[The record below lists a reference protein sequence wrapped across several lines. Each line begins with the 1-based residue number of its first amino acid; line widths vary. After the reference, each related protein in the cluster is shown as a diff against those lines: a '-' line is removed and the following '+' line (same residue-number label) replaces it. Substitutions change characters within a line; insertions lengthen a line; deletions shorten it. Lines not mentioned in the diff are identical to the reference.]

1 MLTKIF
7 FYDFTIFINLLGQNS
22 IQMIKKIILSSFII
36 LAISSCKQSKEEV
49 PSEKENTTFQFAK
62 NISIDENEKTITIKS
77 TGNTITFDK
86 EDLPIKTVMVETS
99 AAVSFLDELGSID
112 LIKGVTDADFIYN
125 PKIAERVANNSILKV
140 GNSNELF
147 TEIILKN
154 KPQLIIA
161 SSNPILAKFHQQLE
175 QNGINVLYLDEY
187 KEQNPLGQVEY
198 LKVFGKLFGKDHEA
212 QKRIE
217 TVKNNYDSIKN
228 IIQTRAKGNVSTIV
242 NTMYGDIW
250 YAPTK
255 DLLQAK
261 LIDDA
266 KGNYIFNDKT
276 GENSLSL
283 TFEEVYT
290 KGKNATYWINVTNV
304 NSLAEMKAA
313 YPNYTWFEAFKKGNV
328 YAYNKRMNAKGSND
342 YFEQGILRPDI
353 VLNDLG
359 KIFYPNLFP
368 SYELYFYQQLK

>member
-1 MLTKIF
+1 
-7 FYDFTIFINLLGQNS
+7 
-22 IQMIKKIILSSFII
+22 MIKKILISSLFI
-36 LAISSCKQSKEEV
+36 LAITSCKQSKEAV
-49 PSEKENTTFQFAK
+49 KTEKENTTFQFAK
-62 NISIDENEKTITIKS
+62 NISIEENNETITIKS
-77 TGNTITFDK
+77 SGNAITFDK
-86 EDLPIKTVMVETS
+86 KELPIKTVMVETS
-99 AAVSFLDELGSID
+99 SAIAYLNELNA
-112 LIKGVTDADFIYN
+112 LNTVKGATDVDFIYN
-125 PKIAERVANNSILKV
+125 PKIAEGIADKTILKI
-140 GNSNELF
+140 GSSNELF

-161 SSNPILAKFHQQLE
+161 SSNPVLAKFHQQLE
-175 QNGINVLYLDEY
+175 QNGIKILYLDEY

-198 LKVFGKLFGKDHEA
+198 LKIFGKLFGKNTEA
-212 QKRIE
+212 EKQVE

-228 IIQTRAKGNVSTIV
+228 IIQTKAQGNVSTIV
-242 NTMYGDIW
+242 NTMFGDVW
-250 YAPTK
+250 YTPTN

-266 KGNYIFNDKT
+266 KGNYIFKDKK

-290 KGKNATYWINVTNV
+290 TGKSANYWINVTNV
-304 NSLAEMKAA
+304 NSLAEMKAS
-313 YPNYTWFEAFKKGNV
+313 YPNYAWFDAFKKGNV

-353 VLNDLG
+353 ILNDLG

-368 SYELYFYQQLK
+368 TYDLYFYQQLK

>member
-1 MLTKIF
+1 
-7 FYDFTIFINLLGQNS
+7 
-22 IQMIKKIILSSFII
+22 MIKKILISSLFI
-36 LAISSCKQSKEEV
+36 LAITSCKQSKEAV
-49 PSEKENTTFQFAK
+49 KTEKENTTFQFAK
-62 NISIDENEKTITIKS
+62 NISIEENNETITIKS
-77 TGNTITFDK
+77 SGNAITFDK
-86 EDLPIKTVMVETS
+86 KELPIKTVMVETS
-99 AAVSFLDELGSID
+99 SAIAYLNELNV
-112 LIKGVTDADFIYN
+112 LNTVKGATDVDFIYN
-125 PKIAERVANNSILKV
+125 PKIAEGIADKTILKI
-140 GNSNELF
+140 GSSNELF

-161 SSNPILAKFHQQLE
+161 SSNPVLAKFHQQLE
-175 QNGINVLYLDEY
+175 QNGIKILYLDEY

-198 LKVFGKLFGKDHEA
+198 LKVFGKLFGKNTEA
-212 QKRIE
+212 EKQVE

-228 IIQTRAKGNVSTIV
+228 IIQTKAQGNVSTIV
-242 NTMYGDIW
+242 NTMFGDVW
-250 YAPTK
+250 YAPTN

-266 KGNYIFNDKT
+266 KGNYIFKDKK

-290 KGKNATYWINVTNV
+290 TGKSANYWINVTNV
-304 NSLAEMKAA
+304 NSLAEMKAS
-313 YPNYTWFEAFKKGNV
+313 YPNYAWFDAFKKGNV

-353 VLNDLG
+353 ILNDLG

-368 SYELYFYQQLK
+368 TYDLYFYQQLK

>member
-1 MLTKIF
+1 
-7 FYDFTIFINLLGQNS
+7 
-22 IQMIKKIILSSFII
+22 MIKKILISSLFI
-36 LAISSCKQSKEEV
+36 LAITSCKQSKEAV
-49 PSEKENTTFQFAK
+49 KTEKENTTFQFAK
-62 NISIDENEKTITIKS
+62 NISIEENNETITIKS
-77 TGNTITFDK
+77 SGNAITFDK
-86 EDLPIKTVMVETS
+86 KELPIKTVMVETS
-99 AAVSFLDELGSID
+99 SAIAYLNELNA
-112 LIKGVTDADFIYN
+112 LNTVKGATDVDFIYN
-125 PKIAERVANNSILKV
+125 PKIAEGIANKTILKI
-140 GNSNELF
+140 GSSNELF

-161 SSNPILAKFHQQLE
+161 SSNPVLAKFHQQLE
-175 QNGINVLYLDEY
+175 QNGIKILYLDEY

-198 LKVFGKLFGKDHEA
+198 LKVFGKLFGKNTEA
-212 QKRIE
+212 EKQVE

-228 IIQTRAKGNVSTIV
+228 IIQTKAQSNVSTIV
-242 NTMYGDIW
+242 NTMFGDVW
-250 YAPTK
+250 YAPTN

-266 KGNYIFNDKT
+266 KGNYIFKDKK

-290 KGKNATYWINVTNV
+290 TGKSANYWINVTNV
-304 NSLAEMKAA
+304 NSLAEMKAS
-313 YPNYTWFEAFKKGNV
+313 YPNYAWFDAFKKGNV

-353 VLNDLG
+353 ILNDLG

-368 SYELYFYQQLK
+368 TYDLYFYQQLK

>member
-1 MLTKIF
+1 
-7 FYDFTIFINLLGQNS
+7 
-22 IQMIKKIILSSFII
+22 MIKKILISSLFI
-36 LAISSCKQSKEEV
+36 LAITSCKQSKEAV
-49 PSEKENTTFQFAK
+49 KTEKENTTFLFAK
-62 NISIDENEKTITIKS
+62 NISIEENNETITIKS
-77 TGNTITFDK
+77 SGNTITFDK
-86 EDLPIKTVMVETS
+86 KELPIKTVMVETS
-99 AAVSFLDELGSID
+99 SAIAYLNELNA
-112 LIKGVTDADFIYN
+112 LNTVKGATDVDFIYN
-125 PKIAERVANNSILKV
+125 PKIAEGIANKTILKI
-140 GNSNELF
+140 GSSNELF

-161 SSNPILAKFHQQLE
+161 SSNPVLAKFHQQLE
-175 QNGINVLYLDEY
+175 QNGIKILYLDEY

-198 LKVFGKLFGKDHEA
+198 LKIFGKLFGKNTEA
-212 QKRIE
+212 EKQVE

-228 IIQTRAKGNVSTIV
+228 IIQTKAQSNVSTIV
-242 NTMYGDIW
+242 NTMFGDVW
-250 YAPTK
+250 YAPTN

-266 KGNYIFNDKT
+266 KGNYIFKDKK

-290 KGKNATYWINVTNV
+290 TGKSANYWINVTNV
-304 NSLAEMKAA
+304 NSLAEMKAS
-313 YPNYTWFEAFKKGNV
+313 YPNYAWFDAFKKGNV

-353 VLNDLG
+353 ILNDLG

-368 SYELYFYQQLK
+368 TYDLYFYQQLK

>member
-1 MLTKIF
+1 
-7 FYDFTIFINLLGQNS
+7 
-22 IQMIKKIILSSFII
+22 MIKKILISSLFI
-36 LAISSCKQSKEEV
+36 LAITSCKQSKEAV
-49 PSEKENTTFQFAK
+49 KTEKENTTFQFAK
-62 NISIDENEKTITIKS
+62 NISIEENNETITIKS
-77 TGNTITFDK
+77 SGNTITFDK
-86 EDLPIKTVMVETS
+86 KELPIKTVMVETS
-99 AAVSFLDELGSID
+99 SAIAYLNELNA
-112 LIKGVTDADFIYN
+112 LNTVKGATDVDFIYN
-125 PKIAERVANNSILKV
+125 PKIAEGIADKTILKI
-140 GNSNELF
+140 GSSNELF

-161 SSNPILAKFHQQLE
+161 SSNPVLAKFHQQLE
-175 QNGINVLYLDEY
+175 QNGIKILYLDEY

-198 LKVFGKLFGKDHEA
+198 LKVFGKLFGKNTEA
-212 QKRIE
+212 EKQVE

-228 IIQTRAKGNVSTIV
+228 IIQTKAQGNVSTIV
-242 NTMYGDIW
+242 NTMFGDVW
-250 YAPTK
+250 YTPTN

-266 KGNYIFNDKT
+266 KGNYIFKDKK

-290 KGKNATYWINVTNV
+290 TGKSANYWINVTNV
-304 NSLAEMKAA
+304 NSLAEMKAS
-313 YPNYTWFEAFKKGNV
+313 YSNYAWFDAFKKGNV

-353 VLNDLG
+353 ILNDLG

-368 SYELYFYQQLK
+368 TYDLYFYQQLK

>member
-1 MLTKIF
+1 
-7 FYDFTIFINLLGQNS
+7 
-22 IQMIKKIILSSFII
+22 MIKKILISSLFI
-36 LAISSCKQSKEEV
+36 LAITSCKQSKEAV
-49 PSEKENTTFQFAK
+49 KTEKENTTFQFAK
-62 NISIDENEKTITIKS
+62 NISIEENNETITIKS
-77 TGNTITFDK
+77 SGNAITFDK
-86 EDLPIKTVMVETS
+86 KELPIKTVMVETS
-99 AAVSFLDELGSID
+99 SAIAYLNELNV
-112 LIKGVTDADFIYN
+112 LNTVKGATDVDFIYN
-125 PKIAERVANNSILKV
+125 PKIAEGIANKTILKI
-140 GNSNELF
+140 GSSNELF

-161 SSNPILAKFHQQLE
+161 SSNPVLAKFHQQLE
-175 QNGINVLYLDEY
+175 QNGIKILYLDEY

-198 LKVFGKLFGKDHEA
+198 LKVFGKLFGKNTEA
-212 QKRIE
+212 EKQVE

-228 IIQTRAKGNVSTIV
+228 IIQTKAQGNVSTIV
-242 NTMYGDIW
+242 NTMFGDVW
-250 YAPTK
+250 YAPTN

-266 KGNYIFNDKT
+266 KGNYIFKDKK

-290 KGKNATYWINVTNV
+290 TGKSANYWINVTNV
-304 NSLAEMKAA
+304 NSLAEMKAS
-313 YPNYTWFEAFKKGNV
+313 YPNYAWFDAFKKGNV

-353 VLNDLG
+353 ILNDLG

-368 SYELYFYQQLK
+368 TYDLYFYQQLK

>member
-1 MLTKIF
+1 
-7 FYDFTIFINLLGQNS
+7 
-22 IQMIKKIILSSFII
+22 MIKKILISSLFI
-36 LAISSCKQSKEEV
+36 LAITSCKQSKEAV
-49 PSEKENTTFQFAK
+49 KTEKENTTFQFAK
-62 NISIDENEKTITIKS
+62 NISIEENNETITIKS
-77 TGNTITFDK
+77 SGNTITFDK
-86 EDLPIKTVMVETS
+86 KELPIKTVMVETS
-99 AAVSFLDELGSID
+99 SAIAYLNELNA
-112 LIKGVTDADFIYN
+112 LNTVKGATDVDFIYN
-125 PKIAERVANNSILKV
+125 PKIAEGIADKTILKI
-140 GNSNELF
+140 GSSNELF

-161 SSNPILAKFHQQLE
+161 SSNPVLAKFHQQLE
-175 QNGINVLYLDEY
+175 QNGIKILYLDEY

-198 LKVFGKLFGKDHEA
+198 LKVIGKLFGKNTEA
-212 QKRIE
+212 EKQVE

-228 IIQTRAKGNVSTIV
+228 IIQTKAQSNVSTIV
-242 NTMYGDIW
+242 NTMFGDVW
-250 YAPTK
+250 YAPTN

-266 KGNYIFNDKT
+266 KGNYIFKDKK

-290 KGKNATYWINVTNV
+290 TGKSANYWINVTNV
-304 NSLAEMKAA
+304 NSLAEMKAS
-313 YPNYTWFEAFKKGNV
+313 YPNYAWFDAFKKGNV

-353 VLNDLG
+353 ILNDLG

-368 SYELYFYQQLK
+368 TYDLYFYQQLK

>member
-1 MLTKIF
+1 
-7 FYDFTIFINLLGQNS
+7 
-22 IQMIKKIILSSFII
+22 MIKKILISSLFI
-36 LAISSCKQSKEEV
+36 LAITSCKQSKEAV
-49 PSEKENTTFQFAK
+49 KTEKENTTFQFAK
-62 NISIDENEKTITIKS
+62 NISIEENNETITIKS
-77 TGNTITFDK
+77 SGNTITFDK
-86 EDLPIKTVMVETS
+86 KELPIKTVMVETS
-99 AAVSFLDELGSID
+99 SAIAYLNELNV
-112 LIKGVTDADFIYN
+112 LNTVKGATDVDFIYN
-125 PKIAERVANNSILKV
+125 PKIAEGIANKTILKI
-140 GNSNELF
+140 GSSNELF

-161 SSNPILAKFHQQLE
+161 SSNPVLAKFHQQLE
-175 QNGINVLYLDEY
+175 QNGIKILYLDEY

-198 LKVFGKLFGKDHEA
+198 LKIFGKLFGKNTEA
-212 QKRIE
+212 EKQVE

-228 IIQTRAKGNVSTIV
+228 IIQTKAQGNVSTIV
-242 NTMYGDIW
+242 NTMFGDVW
-250 YAPTK
+250 YAPTN

-266 KGNYIFNDKT
+266 KGNYIFKDKK

-290 KGKNATYWINVTNV
+290 TGKSANYWINVTNV
-304 NSLAEMKAA
+304 NSLAEMKAS
-313 YPNYTWFEAFKKGNV
+313 YPNYAWFDAFKKGNV

-353 VLNDLG
+353 ILNDLG

-368 SYELYFYQQLK
+368 TYDLYFYQQLK

>member
-1 MLTKIF
+1 
-7 FYDFTIFINLLGQNS
+7 
-22 IQMIKKIILSSFII
+22 MIKKIILSSFIL
-36 LAISSCKQSKEEV
+36 LAFNSCKQSNETIKT
-49 PSEKENTTFQFAK
+49 EKEATTFQFAK
-62 NISIDENEKTITIKS
+62 NISIEENNETITIKS
-77 TGNTITFDK
+77 SGNTVSFDK
-86 EDLPIKTVMVETS
+86 KELPIKSVMVETS
-99 AAVSFLDELGSID
+99 AAITFLNELGGLD
-112 LIKGVTDADFIYN
+112 LIKGVSDADFIYN
-125 PKIAERVANNSILKV
+125 PKIAEKITNKSILKV

-161 SSNPILAKFHQQLE
+161 SSNPVLAKFHQQLE
-175 QNGINVLYLDEY
+175 QNGIKILYLDEY

-198 LKVFGKLFGKDHEA
+198 LKVFGKLFGKDQEA
-212 QKRIE
+212 EKRVEMI
-217 TVKNNYDSIKN
+217 KNNYDSIKN
-228 IIQTRAKGNVSTIV
+228 IIQTKAQGNVSTIV

-250 YAPTK
+250 YVPTK
-255 DLLQAK
+255 DLLQGK

-266 KGNYIFNDKT
+266 KGNYIFKNKT

-290 KGKNATYWINVTNV
+290 KGKFSTHWINVTNV
-304 NSLAEMKAA
+304 NSLAEMKAS
-313 YPNYTWFEAFKKGNV
+313 YPNYAWFDAFNKGNV

-353 VLNDLG
+353 ILNDLG

-368 SYELYFYQQLK
+368 TYDLYFYQQLK

>member
-1 MLTKIF
+1 
-7 FYDFTIFINLLGQNS
+7 
-22 IQMIKKIILSSFII
+22 MIKKILISSLFI
-36 LAISSCKQSKEEV
+36 LAITSCKQSKEAV
-49 PSEKENTTFQFAK
+49 KTEKENTTFQFAK
-62 NISIDENEKTITIKS
+62 NISIEENNETITIKS
-77 TGNTITFDK
+77 SGNTITFDK
-86 EDLPIKTVMVETS
+86 KELPIKTVMVETS
-99 AAVSFLDELGSID
+99 SAIAYLNELNA
-112 LIKGVTDADFIYN
+112 LNTVKGATDVDFIYN
-125 PKIAERVANNSILKV
+125 PKIAEGIADKTILKI
-140 GNSNELF
+140 GSSNELF

-161 SSNPILAKFHQQLE
+161 SSNPVLAKFHQQLE
-175 QNGINVLYLDEY
+175 QNGIKILYLDEY

-198 LKVFGKLFGKDHEA
+198 LKVFGKLFGKNTEA
-212 QKRIE
+212 EKQVE

-228 IIQTRAKGNVSTIV
+228 IIQTKAQSNVSTIV
-242 NTMYGDIW
+242 NTMFGDVW
-250 YAPTK
+250 YAPTN

-266 KGNYIFNDKT
+266 KGNYIFKDKK

-290 KGKNATYWINVTNV
+290 TGKSANYWINVTNV
-304 NSLAEMKAA
+304 NSLAEMKAS
-313 YPNYTWFEAFKKGNV
+313 YPNYAWFDAFKKGNV

-353 VLNDLG
+353 ILNDLG

-368 SYELYFYQQLK
+368 TYDLYFYQQLK

>member
-1 MLTKIF
+1 
-7 FYDFTIFINLLGQNS
+7 
-22 IQMIKKIILSSFII
+22 MIKKFILTSFVL
-36 LAISSCKQSKEEV
+36 LAISSCKQSKEAVKTEQ
-49 PSEKENTTFQFAK
+49 ENTTFQFAK
-62 NISIDENEKTITIKS
+62 NISIEENNETITIKS
-77 TGNTITFDK
+77 SGNTISFDK
-86 EDLPIKTVMVETS
+86 KDLPIKTVMVETS
-99 AAVSFLDELGSID
+99 SAVTFLDQLGSLD
-112 LIKGVTDADFIYN
+112 LIKGVCDADFIYN
-125 PKIAERVANNSILKV
+125 PKIAEGIANKSILKV

-161 SSNPILAKFHQQLE
+161 SSNPVLAKFHQQLE
-175 QNGINVLYLDEY
+175 QNGIKVLYLDEY

-198 LKVFGKLFGKDHEA
+198 LKVFGKLFGKDTEA
-212 QKRIE
+212 EKRVE

-228 IIQTRAKGNVSTIV
+228 IIQTKGQGNVSTIV

-250 YAPTK
+250 YVPTN

-266 KGNYIFNDKT
+266 KGNYIFKNKT

-290 KGKNATYWINVTNV
+290 AGKSANYWINVTNV
-304 NSLAEMKAA
+304 NTLAEMKAS
-313 YPNYTWFEAFKKGNV
+313 YPNYAWFDAFKKGNV

-342 YFEQGILRPDI
+342 YFEQGIIRPDI
-353 VLNDLG
+353 ILNDLG

-368 SYELYFYQQLK
+368 TYELYFYQQLK

>member
-1 MLTKIF
+1 
-7 FYDFTIFINLLGQNS
+7 
-22 IQMIKKIILSSFII
+22 MIKKILISSLFI
-36 LAISSCKQSKEEV
+36 LAITSCKQSKEAV
-49 PSEKENTTFQFAK
+49 KTEKENTTFLFAK
-62 NISIDENEKTITIKS
+62 NISIEENNETITIKS
-77 TGNTITFDK
+77 SGNAITFDK
-86 EDLPIKTVMVETS
+86 KELPIKTVMVETS
-99 AAVSFLDELGSID
+99 SAIAYLNELNV
-112 LIKGVTDADFIYN
+112 LNTVKGATDVDFIYN
-125 PKIAERVANNSILKV
+125 PKIAEGIADKTILKI
-140 GNSNELF
+140 GSSNELF

-161 SSNPILAKFHQQLE
+161 SSNPVLAKFHQQLE
-175 QNGINVLYLDEY
+175 QNGIKILYLDEY

-198 LKVFGKLFGKDHEA
+198 LKIFGKLFGKNTEA
-212 QKRIE
+212 EKQVE

-228 IIQTRAKGNVSTIV
+228 IIQTKAQGNVSTIV
-242 NTMYGDIW
+242 NTMFGDVW
-250 YAPTK
+250 YAPTN

-266 KGNYIFNDKT
+266 KGNYIFKDKK

-290 KGKNATYWINVTNV
+290 TGKSANYWINVTNV
-304 NSLAEMKAA
+304 NSLAEMKAS
-313 YPNYTWFEAFKKGNV
+313 YPNYAWFDAFKKGNV

-353 VLNDLG
+353 ILNDLG

-368 SYELYFYQQLK
+368 TYDLYFYQQLK

>member
-1 MLTKIF
+1 
-7 FYDFTIFINLLGQNS
+7 
-22 IQMIKKIILSSFII
+22 MIKKILISSLFI
-36 LAISSCKQSKEEV
+36 LAITSCKQSKEAV
-49 PSEKENTTFQFAK
+49 KTEKENTTFLFAK
-62 NISIDENEKTITIKS
+62 NISIEENNETITIKS
-77 TGNTITFDK
+77 SGNTITFDK
-86 EDLPIKTVMVETS
+86 KELPIKTVMVETS
-99 AAVSFLDELGSID
+99 SAIAYLNELNV
-112 LIKGVTDADFIYN
+112 LNTVKGATDVDFIYN
-125 PKIAERVANNSILKV
+125 PKIAEGIADKTILKI
-140 GNSNELF
+140 GSSNELF

-161 SSNPILAKFHQQLE
+161 SSNPVLAKFHQQLE
-175 QNGINVLYLDEY
+175 QNGIKILYLDEY

-198 LKVFGKLFGKDHEA
+198 LKIFGKLFGKNTEA
-212 QKRIE
+212 EKQVE

-228 IIQTRAKGNVSTIV
+228 IIQTKAQSNVSTIV
-242 NTMYGDIW
+242 NTMFGDVW
-250 YAPTK
+250 YAPTN

-266 KGNYIFNDKT
+266 KGNYIFKDKK

-290 KGKNATYWINVTNV
+290 TGKSANYWINVTNV
-304 NSLAEMKAA
+304 NSLAEMKAS
-313 YPNYTWFEAFKKGNV
+313 YPNYAWFDAFKKGNV

-353 VLNDLG
+353 ILNDLG

-368 SYELYFYQQLK
+368 TYDLYFYQQLK

>member
-1 MLTKIF
+1 
-7 FYDFTIFINLLGQNS
+7 
-22 IQMIKKIILSSFII
+22 MIKKILISSLFI
-36 LAISSCKQSKEEV
+36 LAITSCKQSKEAV
-49 PSEKENTTFQFAK
+49 KTEKENTTFLFAK
-62 NISIDENEKTITIKS
+62 NISIEENNETITIKS
-77 TGNTITFDK
+77 SGNTITFDK
-86 EDLPIKTVMVETS
+86 KELPIKTVMVETS
-99 AAVSFLDELGSID
+99 SAIAYLNELNA
-112 LIKGVTDADFIYN
+112 LNTVKGATDVDFIYN
-125 PKIAERVANNSILKV
+125 PKIAEGIADKTILKI
-140 GNSNELF
+140 GSSNELF

-161 SSNPILAKFHQQLE
+161 SSNPVLAKFHQQLE
-175 QNGINVLYLDEY
+175 QNGIKILYLDEY

-198 LKVFGKLFGKDHEA
+198 LKIFGKLFGKNTEA
-212 QKRIE
+212 EKQVE

-228 IIQTRAKGNVSTIV
+228 IIQTKAQSNVSTIV
-242 NTMYGDIW
+242 NTMFGDVW
-250 YAPTK
+250 YAPTN

-266 KGNYIFNDKT
+266 KGNYIFKDKK

-290 KGKNATYWINVTNV
+290 TGKSANYWINVTNV
-304 NSLAEMKAA
+304 NSLAEMKAS
-313 YPNYTWFEAFKKGNV
+313 YPNYAWFDAFKKGNV

-353 VLNDLG
+353 ILNDLG

-368 SYELYFYQQLK
+368 TYDLYFYQQLK

>member
-1 MLTKIF
+1 
-7 FYDFTIFINLLGQNS
+7 
-22 IQMIKKIILSSFII
+22 MIKKILISSLFI
-36 LAISSCKQSKEEV
+36 LAITSCKQSKEAV
-49 PSEKENTTFQFAK
+49 KTEKENTTFQFAK
-62 NISIDENEKTITIKS
+62 NISIEENNETITIKS
-77 TGNTITFDK
+77 SGNAITFDK
-86 EDLPIKTVMVETS
+86 KELPIKTVMVETS
-99 AAVSFLDELGSID
+99 SAIAYLNELNA
-112 LIKGVTDADFIYN
+112 LNTVKGATDVDFIYN
-125 PKIAERVANNSILKV
+125 PKIAEGIANKTILKI
-140 GNSNELF
+140 GSSNELF

-161 SSNPILAKFHQQLE
+161 SSNPVLAKFHQQLE
-175 QNGINVLYLDEY
+175 QNGIKILYLDEY

-198 LKVFGKLFGKDHEA
+198 LKVFGKLFGKNTEA
-212 QKRIE
+212 EKQVE

-228 IIQTRAKGNVSTIV
+228 IIQTKAQGNVSTIV
-242 NTMYGDIW
+242 NTMFGDVW
-250 YAPTK
+250 YAPTN

-266 KGNYIFNDKT
+266 KGNYIFKDKK

-290 KGKNATYWINVTNV
+290 TGKSANYWINVTNV
-304 NSLAEMKAA
+304 NSLAEMKAS
-313 YPNYTWFEAFKKGNV
+313 YPNYAWFDAFKKGNV

-353 VLNDLG
+353 ILNDLG

-368 SYELYFYQQLK
+368 TYDLYFYQQLK

>member
-1 MLTKIF
+1 
-7 FYDFTIFINLLGQNS
+7 
-22 IQMIKKIILSSFII
+22 MIKKILISSLFI
-36 LAISSCKQSKEEV
+36 LAITSCKQSKEAV
-49 PSEKENTTFQFAK
+49 KTEKENTTFLFAK
-62 NISIDENEKTITIKS
+62 NISIEENNETITIKS
-77 TGNTITFDK
+77 SGNAITFDK
-86 EDLPIKTVMVETS
+86 KELPIKTVMVETS
-99 AAVSFLDELGSID
+99 SAIAYLNELNV
-112 LIKGVTDADFIYN
+112 LNTVKGATDVDFIYN
-125 PKIAERVANNSILKV
+125 PKIAEGIANKTILKI
-140 GNSNELF
+140 GSSNELF

-161 SSNPILAKFHQQLE
+161 SSNPVLAKFHQQLE
-175 QNGINVLYLDEY
+175 QNGIKILYLDEY

-198 LKVFGKLFGKDHEA
+198 LKVFGKLFGKNTEA
-212 QKRIE
+212 EKQVE

-228 IIQTRAKGNVSTIV
+228 IIQTKAQSNVSTIV
-242 NTMYGDIW
+242 NTMFGDVW
-250 YAPTK
+250 YAPTN

-266 KGNYIFNDKT
+266 KGNYIFKDKK

-290 KGKNATYWINVTNV
+290 TGKSANYWINVTNV
-304 NSLAEMKAA
+304 NSLAEMKAS
-313 YPNYTWFEAFKKGNV
+313 YPNYAWFDAFKKGNV

-353 VLNDLG
+353 ILNDLG

-368 SYELYFYQQLK
+368 TYDLYFYQQLK

>member
-1 MLTKIF
+1 
-7 FYDFTIFINLLGQNS
+7 
-22 IQMIKKIILSSFII
+22 MIKKILISSLFI
-36 LAISSCKQSKEEV
+36 LAITSCKQSKEAV
-49 PSEKENTTFQFAK
+49 KTEKENTTFQFAR
-62 NISIDENEKTITIKS
+62 NISIEENNETITIKS
-77 TGNTITFDK
+77 SGNAITFDK
-86 EDLPIKTVMVETS
+86 KELPIKTVMVETS
-99 AAVSFLDELGSID
+99 SAIAYLNELNV
-112 LIKGVTDADFIYN
+112 LNTVKGATDVDFIYN
-125 PKIAERVANNSILKV
+125 PKIAEGIANKTILKI
-140 GNSNELF
+140 GSSNELF

-161 SSNPILAKFHQQLE
+161 SSNPVLAKFHQQLE
-175 QNGINVLYLDEY
+175 QNGIKILYLDEY

-198 LKVFGKLFGKDHEA
+198 LKVFGKLFGKNTEA
-212 QKRIE
+212 EKQVE

-228 IIQTRAKGNVSTIV
+228 IIQTKAQGNVSTIV
-242 NTMYGDIW
+242 NTMFGDVW
-250 YAPTK
+250 YAPTN

-266 KGNYIFNDKT
+266 KGNYIFKDKK

-290 KGKNATYWINVTNV
+290 TGKSANYWINVTNV
-304 NSLAEMKAA
+304 NSLAEMKAS
-313 YPNYTWFEAFKKGNV
+313 YPNYAWFDAFKKGNV

-353 VLNDLG
+353 ILNDLG

-368 SYELYFYQQLK
+368 TYDLYFYQQLK

>member
-1 MLTKIF
+1 
-7 FYDFTIFINLLGQNS
+7 
-22 IQMIKKIILSSFII
+22 MIKKILISSLFI
-36 LAISSCKQSKEEV
+36 LAITSCKQSKEAV
-49 PSEKENTTFQFAK
+49 KTEKENTTFLFAK
-62 NISIDENEKTITIKS
+62 NISIEENNETITIKS
-77 TGNTITFDK
+77 SGNTITFDK
-86 EDLPIKTVMVETS
+86 KELPIKTVMVETAS
-99 AAVSFLDELGSID
+99 AIAYLDDLGALNTLKSVS
-112 LIKGVTDADFIYN
+112 DADFVYN
-125 PKIAERVANNSILKV
+125 PKIAEGITNKSILKI
-140 GNSNELF
+140 GSSNELF

-161 SSNPILAKFHQQLE
+161 SSNPVLAKFHQQLE
-175 QNGINVLYLDEY
+175 QNGIKILYLDEY

-198 LKVFGKLFGKDHEA
+198 LKVFGKLFGKNTEA
-212 QKRIE
+212 EKQVE

-228 IIQTRAKGNVSTIV
+228 IIQTKAQGNVSTIV
-242 NTMYGDIW
+242 NTMFGDVW
-250 YAPTK
+250 YAPTN

-266 KGNYIFNDKT
+266 KGNYIFKDKK

-290 KGKNATYWINVTNV
+290 TGKSANYWINVTNV
-304 NSLAEMKAA
+304 NSLAEMKAS
-313 YPNYTWFEAFKKGNV
+313 YPNYAWFDAFKKGNV

-353 VLNDLG
+353 ILNDLG

-368 SYELYFYQQLK
+368 TYDLYFYQQLK

>member
-1 MLTKIF
+1 
-7 FYDFTIFINLLGQNS
+7 
-22 IQMIKKIILSSFII
+22 MIKKIILSSFII
-36 LAISSCKQSKEEV
+36 LAFSSCKQSKEELS
-49 PSEKENTTFQFAK
+49 SEKENTSFQFAK

-125 PKIAERVANNSILKV
+125 PKIAEKIANNSILKV

-161 SSNPILAKFHQQLE
+161 SSNPVLAKFHQQLE

-228 IIQTRAKGNVSTIV
+228 IIQTKAKGNVSTIV

-290 KGKNATYWINVTNV
+290 KGKNATHWINVTNV

-328 YAYNKRMNAKGSND
+328 YAYNKRMNSKGSND

-368 SYELYFYQQLK
+368 TYELYFYQQLK

>member
-1 MLTKIF
+1 
-7 FYDFTIFINLLGQNS
+7 
-22 IQMIKKIILSSFII
+22 MIKKILISSLFI
-36 LAISSCKQSKEEV
+36 LAITSCKQSKEAV
-49 PSEKENTTFQFAK
+49 KTEKENTTFQFAK
-62 NISIDENEKTITIKS
+62 NISIEENNETITIKS
-77 TGNTITFDK
+77 SGNTITFDK
-86 EDLPIKTVMVETS
+86 KELPIKTVMVETS
-99 AAVSFLDELGSID
+99 SAIAYLNELNA
-112 LIKGVTDADFIYN
+112 LNTVKGATDVDFIYN
-125 PKIAERVANNSILKV
+125 PKIAEGIANKTILKI
-140 GNSNELF
+140 GSSNELF

-161 SSNPILAKFHQQLE
+161 SSNPVLAKFHQQLE
-175 QNGINVLYLDEY
+175 QNGIKILYLDEY

-198 LKVFGKLFGKDHEA
+198 LKIFGKLFGKNTEA
-212 QKRIE
+212 EKQVE

-228 IIQTRAKGNVSTIV
+228 IIQTKAQSNVSTIV
-242 NTMYGDIW
+242 NTMFGDVW
-250 YAPTK
+250 YAPTN

-266 KGNYIFNDKT
+266 KGNYIFKDKK

-290 KGKNATYWINVTNV
+290 TGKSANYWINVTNV
-304 NSLAEMKAA
+304 NSLAEMKAS
-313 YPNYTWFEAFKKGNV
+313 YPNYAWFDAFKKGNV

-353 VLNDLG
+353 ILNDLG

-368 SYELYFYQQLK
+368 TYDLYFYQQLK

>member
-1 MLTKIF
+1 
-7 FYDFTIFINLLGQNS
+7 
-22 IQMIKKIILSSFII
+22 MIKKILISSLFI
-36 LAISSCKQSKEEV
+36 LAITSCKQSKEAV
-49 PSEKENTTFQFAK
+49 KTEKENTTFQFAK
-62 NISIDENEKTITIKS
+62 NISIEENNETITIKS
-77 TGNTITFDK
+77 SGNTITFDK
-86 EDLPIKTVMVETS
+86 KELPIKTVMVETS
-99 AAVSFLDELGSID
+99 SAIAYLNELNA
-112 LIKGVTDADFIYN
+112 LNTVKGATDVDFIYN
-125 PKIAERVANNSILKV
+125 PKIAEGIADKTILKI
-140 GNSNELF
+140 GSSNELF

-161 SSNPILAKFHQQLE
+161 SSNPVLAKFHQQLE
-175 QNGINVLYLDEY
+175 QNGIKILYLDEY

-198 LKVFGKLFGKDHEA
+198 LKVFGKLFGKNTEA
-212 QKRIE
+212 EKQVE

-228 IIQTRAKGNVSTIV
+228 IIQTKAQGNVSTIV
-242 NTMYGDIW
+242 NTMFGDVW
-250 YAPTK
+250 YAPTN

-266 KGNYIFNDKT
+266 KGNYIFKDKK

-290 KGKNATYWINVTNV
+290 TGKSANYWINVTNV
-304 NSLAEMKAA
+304 NSLAEMKAS
-313 YPNYTWFEAFKKGNV
+313 YPNYAWFDAFKKGNV

-353 VLNDLG
+353 ILNDLG

-368 SYELYFYQQLK
+368 TYDLYFYQQLK

>member
-1 MLTKIF
+1 
-7 FYDFTIFINLLGQNS
+7 
-22 IQMIKKIILSSFII
+22 MIKKILISSLFI
-36 LAISSCKQSKEEV
+36 LAITSCKQSKEAV
-49 PSEKENTTFQFAK
+49 KTEKENTTFLFAK
-62 NISIDENEKTITIKS
+62 NISIEENNETITIKS
-77 TGNTITFDK
+77 SGNAITFDK
-86 EDLPIKTVMVETS
+86 KELPIKTVMVETS
-99 AAVSFLDELGSID
+99 SAIAYLNELNV
-112 LIKGVTDADFIYN
+112 LNTVKGATDVDFIYN
-125 PKIAERVANNSILKV
+125 PKIAEGIANKTILKI
-140 GNSNELF
+140 GSSNELF

-161 SSNPILAKFHQQLE
+161 SSNPVLAKFHQQLE
-175 QNGINVLYLDEY
+175 QNGIKILYLDEY

-198 LKVFGKLFGKDHEA
+198 LKIFGKLFGKNTEA
-212 QKRIE
+212 EKQVE

-228 IIQTRAKGNVSTIV
+228 IIQTKAQGNVSTIV
-242 NTMYGDIW
+242 NTMFGDVW
-250 YAPTK
+250 YAPTN

-266 KGNYIFNDKT
+266 KGNYIFKDKK

-290 KGKNATYWINVTNV
+290 TGKSANYWINVTNV
-304 NSLAEMKAA
+304 NSLAEMKAS
-313 YPNYTWFEAFKKGNV
+313 YPNYAWFDAFKKGNV

-353 VLNDLG
+353 ILNDLG

-368 SYELYFYQQLK
+368 TYDLYFYQQLK

>member
-1 MLTKIF
+1 
-7 FYDFTIFINLLGQNS
+7 
-22 IQMIKKIILSSFII
+22 MIKKILISSLFI
-36 LAISSCKQSKEEV
+36 LAITSCKQSKEAV
-49 PSEKENTTFQFAK
+49 KTEKENTTFQFAK
-62 NISIDENEKTITIKS
+62 NISIEENNETITIKS
-77 TGNTITFDK
+77 SGNAITFDK
-86 EDLPIKTVMVETS
+86 KELPIKTVMVETS
-99 AAVSFLDELGSID
+99 SAIAYLNELNV
-112 LIKGVTDADFIYN
+112 LNTVKGATDVDFIYN
-125 PKIAERVANNSILKV
+125 PKIAEGIANKTILKI
-140 GNSNELF
+140 GSSNELF

-161 SSNPILAKFHQQLE
+161 SSNPVLAKFHQQLE
-175 QNGINVLYLDEY
+175 QNGIKILYLDEY

-198 LKVFGKLFGKDHEA
+198 LKVFGKLFGKNTEA
-212 QKRIE
+212 EKQVE

-228 IIQTRAKGNVSTIV
+228 IIQTKAQSNVSTIV
-242 NTMYGDIW
+242 NTMFGDVW
-250 YAPTK
+250 YAPTN

-266 KGNYIFNDKT
+266 KGNYIFKDKK

-290 KGKNATYWINVTNV
+290 KGKTANYWINVTNV
-304 NSLAEMKAA
+304 NSLAEMKAS
-313 YPNYTWFEAFKKGNV
+313 YPNYAWFDAFKKGNV

-353 VLNDLG
+353 ILNDLG

-368 SYELYFYQQLK
+368 TYDLYFYQQLK

>member
-1 MLTKIF
+1 
-7 FYDFTIFINLLGQNS
+7 
-22 IQMIKKIILSSFII
+22 MIKKILISSLFI
-36 LAISSCKQSKEEV
+36 LAITSCKQSKEAV
-49 PSEKENTTFQFAK
+49 KTEKENTTFQFAK
-62 NISIDENEKTITIKS
+62 NISIEENNETITIKS
-77 TGNTITFDK
+77 SGNTITFDK
-86 EDLPIKTVMVETS
+86 KELPIKTVMVETS
-99 AAVSFLDELGSID
+99 SAIAYLNELNA
-112 LIKGVTDADFIYN
+112 LNTVKGATDVDFIYN
-125 PKIAERVANNSILKV
+125 PKIAEGIANKTILKI
-140 GNSNELF
+140 GSSNELF

-161 SSNPILAKFHQQLE
+161 SSNPVLAKFHQQLE
-175 QNGINVLYLDEY
+175 QNGIKILYLDEY

-198 LKVFGKLFGKDHEA
+198 LKVFGKLFGKNTEA
-212 QKRIE
+212 EKQVE

-228 IIQTRAKGNVSTIV
+228 IIQTKAQGNVSTIV
-242 NTMYGDIW
+242 NTMFGDVW
-250 YAPTK
+250 YAPTN

-266 KGNYIFNDKT
+266 KGNYIFKDKK

-290 KGKNATYWINVTNV
+290 TGKSANYWINVTNV
-304 NSLAEMKAA
+304 NSLAEMKAS
-313 YPNYTWFEAFKKGNV
+313 YPNYAWFDAFKKGNV

-353 VLNDLG
+353 ILNDLG

-368 SYELYFYQQLK
+368 TYDLYFYQQLK